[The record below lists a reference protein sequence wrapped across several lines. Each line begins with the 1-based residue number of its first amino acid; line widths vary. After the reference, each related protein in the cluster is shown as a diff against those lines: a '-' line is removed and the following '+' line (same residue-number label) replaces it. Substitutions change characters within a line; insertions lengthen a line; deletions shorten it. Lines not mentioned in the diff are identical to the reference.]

1 MYLKYIDLPGFI
13 KNLTLPT
20 LLITEMVLKLKKN

>member
-13 KNLTLPT
+13 KNLAS
-20 LLITEMVLKLKKN
+20 LITEMVLKFKKN